1 MLQKCRGIESIKCGL
16 LINTMFP
23 PLQWDKLHLK
33 EKASCSKDMCNLRW
47 NVTLCNM
54 KTKLKQLEDST
65 C

>member
-1 MLQKCRGIESIKCGL
+1 
-16 LINTMFP
+16 
-23 PLQWDKLHLK
+23 
-33 EKASCSKDMCNLRW
+33 MCNLRW